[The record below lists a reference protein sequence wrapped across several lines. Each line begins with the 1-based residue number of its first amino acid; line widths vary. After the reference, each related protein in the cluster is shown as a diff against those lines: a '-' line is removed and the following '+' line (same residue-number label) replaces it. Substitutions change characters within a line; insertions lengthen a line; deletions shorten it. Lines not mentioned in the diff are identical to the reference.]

1 MPEYRI
7 TEEELTLARNGF
19 ILICGGFITE
29 YDPDE
34 AARVVSEYYEERS

>member
-1 MPEYRI
+1 MPEFQV

-19 ILICGGFITE
+19 ILICGGFVTE

-34 AARVVSEYYEERS
+34 AARVVEKYFQERS